1 VVRSC
6 VIIIEV
12 ILINHAIVGGGI
24 VGLATA
30 LRLTQRH
37 PSRRVVV
44 LEKESAVC
52 RHQSGHNSGVIHSGI
67 YYKPGSL
74 KAQTCVAGG
83 RALREFCDAEG
94 IRYDVCGKLIVATEE
109 HELPQLRMLAERGA
123 ANGVACRMLRAGEI
137 AEIEPHAAGIA
148 ALHVPGAAVVD
159 YREVCERMAAKVEV
173 MTSAR
178 VTAIEERSDCV
189 RITTTSGVVEAEQL
203 INCAGLQSDR
213 VASLGGSTPPAKIV
227 PFRGEYFVLRA
238 EAAHLCRAL
247 IYPVPDIPYPFLG
260 VHFTR
265 GVDGSVHCGPNAV
278 LAFAREG
285 YRKRDVRLR
294 DLAET
299 LTYRG
304 FVKLAAEHWRTGAF
318 EMWRSLV
325 KPAFARAAQRLVPEL
340 CSADLLPGGSGV
352 RAQAVD
358 PSGKLVDDFAIVRG
372 PRSLHVINAPSPAAT
387 ASLAIGEL
395 IAGMV

>member
-1 VVRSC
+1 
-6 VIIIEV
+6 
-12 ILINHAIVGGGI
+12 
-24 VGLATA
+24 
-30 LRLTQRH
+30 
-37 PSRRVVV
+37 VV

-123 ANGVACRMLRAGEI
+123 ANGVACRMLSAGEI
-137 AEIEPHAAGIA
+137 AEIEPHSAGIA

-178 VTAIEERSDCV
+178 VTAIEERSDRV

-247 IYPVPDIPYPFLG
+247 IYPVPDIRYPFLG

-299 LTYRG
+299 LTYGG

-340 CSADLLPGGSGV
+340 RSADLLPGGSGV

-358 PSGKLVDDFAIVRG
+358 ATGKLVDDFAIVRG
-372 PRSLHVINAPSPAAT
+372 RRSLHVINAPSPAAT